1 MVEIMSKTNKTYKVT
16 KTKHRTGQTYVQV
29 GTLTELI
36 KAYTYTLECGQ
47 SYEHEKGN
55 KKINT
60 NPQNIKSLVTNLNN
74 ASNNSTANGYSGV
87 SYEFEEV
94 E

>member
-1 MVEIMSKTNKTYKVT
+1 MSKTKTDKIYKVI
-16 KTKHRTGQTYVQV
+16 KTKHRTGQTYEQV

-55 KKINT
+55 KKINV
-60 NPQNIKSLVTNLNN
+60 NPKNIKSLITNLDN
-74 ASNNSTANGYSGV
+74 ASNNSAANGYSGV
-87 SYEFEEV
+87 SYDYEEV
-94 E
+94 N